1 MLSYNEISMY
11 NMSLEP
17 KILHPNVP
25 FIILI
30 SISNRN
36 VLHNNRER
44 HVPNILSN
52 LWNIIDSNLIKG
64 TATIAYK

>member
-17 KILHPNVP
+17 KILHTNVP

-44 HVPNILSN
+44 HVAKYSVKFMEYH
-52 LWNIIDSNLIKG
+52 WQ
-64 TATIAYK
+64 